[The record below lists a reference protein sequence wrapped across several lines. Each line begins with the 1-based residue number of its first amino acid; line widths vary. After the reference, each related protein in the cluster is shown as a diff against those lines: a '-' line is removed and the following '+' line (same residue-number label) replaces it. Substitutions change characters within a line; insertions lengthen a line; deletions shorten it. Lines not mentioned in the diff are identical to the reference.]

1 MAETPAKG
9 AFTAP
14 EREMGAEDHIELTSV
29 GVDIGSSTSHLL
41 FSRIVLER
49 VDNRYQTVERRVL
62 HESDI
67 LFTPYVDETTIDGN
81 KLGYFISRQYDLA
94 RLHRAD
100 VDTGALILTGVALLR
115 DNARAIG
122 ELFSQEAGKF
132 VAVSAGDNLESTM
145 AAHGSGAAERSREID
160 GVVVNVDIGGGT
172 TKLVVC
178 RDGRAEELAAIDVGA
193 RLVAYDENGT
203 IVRLEPAGREIARAV
218 GLNLKVGGKID
229 TAGMRAM
236 AAYMAGELFK
246 AIPGPEGAAGTHLTR
261 TPNLSYRGPVDELTF
276 SGGVSE
282 FVYERQKTPF
292 NDLGQILAEEIRAR
306 LSQTR
311 YRLFEPPAGIRAT
324 VIGASQ
330 YTIQVSG
337 STIFL
342 APLDVVPLRNM
353 PVVAPIMSLE
363 ADNLHPESIE
373 RAIIDALTRFD
384 LLETETPVA
393 LAFQW
398 RGSATWQRLDD
409 FCTGVTRGLKR
420 NTDRGNPLVLVN
432 DGDIGGLLGI
442 HIREEMSMDVDV
454 VSIDG
459 VELREFDFIDIGA
472 LLPASGAVP
481 VVIKSLVFPAS
492 GSNADR

>member
-1 MAETPAKG
+1 
-9 AFTAP
+9 
-14 EREMGAEDHIELTSV
+14 
-29 GVDIGSSTSHLL
+29 
-41 FSRIVLER
+41 
-49 VDNRYQTVERRVL
+49 
-62 HESDI
+62 
-67 LFTPYVDETTIDGN
+67 
-81 KLGYFISRQYDLA
+81 
-94 RLHRAD
+94 
-100 VDTGALILTGVALLR
+100 
-115 DNARAIG
+115 
-122 ELFSQEAGKF
+122 
-132 VAVSAGDNLESTM
+132 
-145 AAHGSGAAERSREID
+145 
-160 GVVVNVDIGGGT
+160 
-172 TKLVVC
+172 
-178 RDGRAEELAAIDVGA
+178 
-193 RLVAYDENGT
+193 
-203 IVRLEPAGREIARAV
+203 
-218 GLNLKVGGKID
+218 
-229 TAGMRAM
+229 
-236 AAYMAGELFK
+236 
-246 AIPGPEGAAGTHLTR
+246 
-261 TPNLSYRGPVDELTF
+261 VDELTF